1 MISASSPLLRL
12 ESVRKTINGKKLLEG
27 VNLEIRRGEVAMV
40 VGKSGSG
47 KTTLLRICALV
58 DSDFSGRVLVDGE
71 EPYLSKKDS
80 YLRLFKIG
88 YVPQFHDLIEQLTV
102 LENVELPL
110 ILQGIEKDKC
120 REKALEVID
129 RLGIKSISA
138 SLPSE
143 ISGGEAQR
151 VAVARALV
159 KEPDIMIADEPTSSV
174 DDDLEQMII
183 KELVKISENG
193 GCVFIS
199 STHNNSGYM
208 KYVNSFYFMRDGFLQ
223 KKRE

>member
-1 MISASSPLLRL
+1 MPASSPLLRL
-12 ESVRKTINGKKLLEG
+12 ESVHKTRNGKKLLEG

-58 DSDFSGRVLVDGE
+58 DSEFSGRIMVDGE

-138 SLPSE
+138 SFPSE

-199 STHNNSGYM
+199 STHNNSSYM
-208 KYVNSFYFMRDGFLQ
+208 RYVNSLYFMRDGFLQ